1 MKEFEILLKAFADGL
16 KSMAQGINVLAGKVD
31 QLAREQSGDRD
42 SMQKERKKAEPKTA
56 RRKPATPGK
65 TAKAPKADALNATE
79 TVLQALRQSAEPV
92 SNAALAEQTGF
103 DRKKVSS
110 ILSKL
115 KKRGMIK
122 SVDKGMYVA
131 Q

>member
-56 RRKPATPGK
+56 RRQPATPGK